1 MKISKLLCLFFLILY
16 NYYKVIEMKK
26 NIFKVICLMVFI
38 FGVQIEA
45 TELNITIDDY
55 VDKDSLAPISEDSLR
70 ERVEIDRSLKEGEEK
85 KEEIREKKQA
95 ELDEYSKKV
104 EKFAVKITQLFM
116 PFLSYVSYKLWK
128 KRRLKKEL
136 KNILKE
142 EGL

>member
-1 MKISKLLCLFFLILY
+1 
-16 NYYKVIEMKK
+16 
-26 NIFKVICLMVFI
+26 MVFI